1 MSRSRTARPGEKWRQ
16 GGGWTPRA
24 GRDTRRPETA
34 GGALVSRR
42 HGPWTSIRVCANV
55 CVTAARVGSESEKR
69 RDKLDGRAKGRT
81 GSLWAPG
88 RLGKCIGCGPPD
100 TFEKYRH
107 RGTGV
112 PATPPGHRE
121 RRARVRAG
129 RTVFLVSGRRAR
141 GRGRGARRGERS
153 VRLPPGLLGRAPLSR
168 RIEYTNRRV
177 PLYTSTGAVHTTFLM
192 WGVSLQR

>member
-1 MSRSRTARPGEKWRQ
+1 M
-16 GGGWTPRA
+16 
-24 GRDTRRPETA
+24 
-34 GGALVSRR
+34 
-42 HGPWTSIRVCANV
+42 
-55 CVTAARVGSESEKR
+55 KR

-121 RRARVRAG
+121 RRAGARVGAG

-177 PLYTSTGAVHTTFLM
+177 PLYTSRFKHCCTLLHFSYVGCESTEITTP
-192 WGVSLQR
+192 SLPPYMLIGSLIGRIAITLNQTTN